1 MDNKTMLLN
10 PIDIVEDVI
19 HQKKW
24 NFSRADD
31 HELVAEISSQWST
44 YRLYF
49 TWSENINAL
58 SLSITF
64 DIRFPETKL
73 IKAYE
78 LIGLINEN
86 LWIGHFDITSRNG
99 IPAFRH
105 TILSNTENEVL
116 HKKFEDLVDI
126 GIYECEKFYPSF
138 HQVLF
143 EDIIPTQAIKFSKF
157 EIIGRA

>member
-1 MDNKTMLLN
+1 MQNDNIQLN

-19 HQKKW
+19 YQKKW

-31 HELVAEISSQWST
+31 HELVAEISSGWCM

-49 TWSENINAL
+49 TWSENINAI

-64 DIRFPETKL
+64 DISFPETK
-73 IKAYE
+73 IRNAYE
-78 LIGLINEN
+78 LLGLINEN
-86 LWIGHFDITSRNG
+86 LWLGHFDITSRNG

-105 TILSNTENEVL
+105 TILSNTATEVL

-138 HQVLF
+138 QQVLF
-143 EDIIPTQAIKFSKF
+143 EDISPKEAIKLSKF